1 MEKFHIVTINS
12 IIYLFICIQNYVN
25 LASMANNKNM
35 ITSTTIIIIYIYL
48 DSCKQQELW
57 SLQQQQEL
65 WSLQQH

>member
-48 DSCKQQELW
+48 DSCKQQEL
-57 SLQQQQEL
+57 
-65 WSLQQH
+65 